1 MKKTKTNH
9 KRLTVIAIA
18 MTAALGVTVRAEDND
33 IRVFWKD
40 SLRLESIDKKNKLRV
55 GGRIHWD
62 NAFFADDE
70 FGGKRLEDGDV
81 FRRTRLYL
89 SGQIQGRYDFKMQY
103 DFAGGDA
110 AFKDV
115 YFGVKDVPVL
125 GNVRVGQFKEPFS
138 LEEMASSNDITS
150 IERANVNRLAPS
162 RSAGIMLYNDYAD
175 SRVTGAVGLFRGEA
189 DSYGNYRGDGYA
201 ATARLTGLP
210 YRSKDGSQ
218 LLHLGLGYSYRDD
231 DTATYKLSS
240 DHSLA
245 PSWKHK
251 ITGIADTSLLGFEA
265 ALKLGSLLIQSEWIQ
280 SDVDA
285 PVGGDLNGCYVQAS
299 YVFTGESRGYDP
311 KVGAFKGVSP
321 DAKFLEDGGLGAW
334 EATLRWSNL
343 DFSDLVDGQAV
354 DTWTVGLNWY
364 LNKNVRAIFNYSNAD
379 LDGDSA
385 SVFAT
390 RFQIAF

>member
-1 MKKTKTNH
+1 MKKVRIKGKNMMAVT
-9 KRLTVIAIA
+9 IAI
-18 MTAALGVTVRAEDND
+18 TAALGVTAQAEDND
-33 IRVFWKD
+33 LKVFWRD
-40 SLRLESIDKKNKLRV
+40 SLRLESVDGKNKLRI

-70 FGGKRLEDGDV
+70 LGGKSLDDGDV

-110 AFKDV
+110 DFKDV
-115 YFGVKDVPVL
+115 YFGIKDVPVV

-150 IERANVNRLAPS
+150 IERASANRLAPS
-162 RSAGIMLYNDYAD
+162 RSAGIMLYNNYAD
-175 SRVTGAVGLFRGEA
+175 SRVTSALGLFRGEA
-189 DSYGNYRGDGYA
+189 DSFGNYRGDGYA

-210 YRSKDGSQ
+210 YRSEDGSQ

-231 DTATYKLSS
+231 DTASYKLSS

-245 PSWKHK
+245 PNWKHT
-251 ITGIADTSLLGFEA
+251 ITGVENISLLGLEA
-265 ALKLGSLLIQSEWIQ
+265 ALKLGSFSIQSEWVQ
-280 SDVDA
+280 TDVDA
-285 PVGGDLNGCYVQAS
+285 SAGGDLDGCYVQTS
-299 YVFTGESRGYDP
+299 YVLTGESRGYDP
-311 KVGAFKGVSP
+311 KAGTFKGVSP
-321 DAKFLEDGGLGAW
+321 AAKFMEDGGFGAW

-343 DFSDLVDGQAV
+343 DFSNLADGQEI
-354 DTWTVGLNWY
+354 DTWTVGVNWY
-364 LNKNVRAIFNYSNAD
+364 LNKNVRAMFNYSNAD
-379 LDGDSA
+379 LGGDSVG
-385 SVFAT
+385 VFAT